1 MKSEGPMKTEP
12 RETAQLGELIET
24 VFDIAAR
31 YSADPRE
38 ISHLATRAVME
49 ILRRAREIAPT
60 LTPDTCSEAS
70 AAS

>member
-1 MKSEGPMKTEP
+1 MKREP
-12 RETAQLGELIET
+12 RETAQLGELIVA

-49 ILRRAREIAPT
+49 ILRRARESAAPLAPAACT
-60 LTPDTCSEAS
+60 EAS
-70 AAS
+70 ASS